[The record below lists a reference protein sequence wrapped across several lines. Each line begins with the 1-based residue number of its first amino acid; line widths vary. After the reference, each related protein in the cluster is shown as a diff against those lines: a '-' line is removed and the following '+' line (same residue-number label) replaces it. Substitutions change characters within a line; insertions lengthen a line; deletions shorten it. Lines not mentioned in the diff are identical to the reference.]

1 MPEREHFPAS
11 LARDTAY
18 PHSVFPS
25 SFYDQPTNLIKLC
38 QPAASMPPAQF
49 KINTRAKA
57 LGQSTISYSHKNTV
71 LLITKAATSFVTLI
85 VVWSVHIR
93 LYLQIGMISIEE
105 KFPQNDPT
113 KKRWAVMMVGAA
125 RSYMLPRNSFLQN
138 VVNQSNPP
146 MDVFAFI
153 PKVSNPL
160 CLADM
165 ESMRLLEMDST
176 LIHLDESY
184 IVLEGRDIWQV
195 TEDRLV
201 RQQNETLRMIDNYA
215 A

>member
-125 RSYMLPRNSFLQN
+125 
-138 VVNQSNPP
+138 
-146 MDVFAFI
+146 
-153 PKVSNPL
+153 
-160 CLADM
+160 
-165 ESMRLLEMDST
+165 
-176 LIHLDESY
+176 
-184 IVLEGRDIWQV
+184 
-195 TEDRLV
+195 
-201 RQQNETLRMIDNYA
+201 
-215 A
+215 